1 MADVE
6 VFIFAV
12 EAELEAL
19 DRERVGVH
27 RRGCKPDLALRRR
40 VIGLI
45 WMLTFGGMQWRI
57 AGLLSGIPFTTSHTS
72 FARWSR
78 LGLWRRLGQR
88 LALDWRLACGDEVL
102 PSAVVVDSRSLRS
115 SPSAWA
121 RGFDGGKLVKGIKLF
136 VASDKHGSLLDL
148 ELHPANTDDRAGILP
163 TLPRL
168 AALGFEGDLL
178 GDSGF
183 KGAPFSAAALAHDIH
198 VAVSPGGTREGRFLP
213 SGIRWVVERLFA
225 WLSRYRR
232 LNIVHD
238 RAPDLFAAHIWI
250 AMISILSRRLVA
262 QTQPQ

>member
-12 EAELEAL
+12 EAELEAM

-45 WMLTFGGMQWRI
+45 WMLTFGGMRRRI
-57 AGLLSGIPFTTSHTS
+57 AGLLSGIPFTTLHTS

-115 SPSAWA
+115 APSAWA

-183 KGAPFSAAALAHDIH
+183 KGAAFSAAALAHDIH
-198 VAVSPGGTREGRFLP
+198 LAVSPGGTREGRFLP

-232 LNIVHD
+232 LNIVYD